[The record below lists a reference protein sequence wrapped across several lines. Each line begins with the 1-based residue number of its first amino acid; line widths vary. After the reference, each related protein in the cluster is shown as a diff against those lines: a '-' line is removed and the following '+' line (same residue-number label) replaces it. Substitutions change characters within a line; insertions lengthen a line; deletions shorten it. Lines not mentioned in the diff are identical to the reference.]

1 MKPFL
6 WTLTQAI
13 IGAALFG
20 LPFILYFWS
29 MKP

>member
-6 WTLTQAI
+6 WALAQAT

-20 LPFILYFWS
+20 LPFIYYFWS
-29 MKP
+29 MTP